1 VNKVTSEVVNVVGR
15 HLGDVR
21 NLGDKIN
28 SASVGLGSVPDWAQG
43 KKDARDVLHWDS
55 E

>member
-1 VNKVTSEVVNVVGR
+1 MNKVTSELVSVVGG
-15 HLGDVR
+15 HLGEGR
-21 NLGDKIN
+21 NFGDKIN